1 MGSAINSLLR
11 ERLVSIEDLKLSLEL
26 DKLNLFRLTQQD
38 DFTKRI
44 KRINTQRYYT
54 QHKFN
59 LIREENEG
67 YSKLLTFLHQP
78 KLTGSN
84 LLSVISS
91 TIGLFSLDPNR
102 VFDLL
107 LDACEF
113 EPSKYLLLQNL
124 FREFKSE
131 DISRILRFKFN
142 FYQTHNVLSS
152 SSSEP

>member
-84 LLSVISS
+84 PLSVISS